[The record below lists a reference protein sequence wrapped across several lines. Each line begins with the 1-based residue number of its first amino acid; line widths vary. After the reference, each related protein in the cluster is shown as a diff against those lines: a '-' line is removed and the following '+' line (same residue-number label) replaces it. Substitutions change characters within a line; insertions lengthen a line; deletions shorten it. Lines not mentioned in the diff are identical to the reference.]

1 MRATTIIMTVASIG
15 FIIIAL
21 SVLKSK
27 KLRNVL
33 EQSNVYSDSN
43 KMLKFNGFF
52 NLSIG
57 IIGLILS
64 TLDYFFYE
72 KSKIIVIIFIVVT
85 ILGSLIQSI
94 MGKKYRNY

>member
-1 MRATTIIMTVASIG
+1 MRATTIIMAIASIG

-21 SVLKSK
+21 GVLKSK

-33 EQSNVYSDSN
+33 EQSNVYSDSS
-43 KMLKFNGFF
+43 KMLKFNGIF

-64 TLDYFFYE
+64 VLDYFFYE